1 MSGVYIHI
9 PFCRHKCSYCN
20 FFSVASQKH
29 RDKISNALIAELEQR
44 KDYLKEPVETIYFGG
59 GTPSLLSVSE
69 VNEIL
74 TKIRT
79 VFPVEAAAEITFEA
93 NPDDLNP
100 EYLQGLKDA
109 GINRISIGIQSFH
122 ASDLHYLER
131 LHKASRIPEVIQA
144 IKQAGLNSISADLIY
159 GIPGQ
164 TEQMLRHNM
173 EQLCSFGVDHISA
186 YALTVEPGTTLSWQ
200 IRKSQKQNVDEE
212 LSAEHFRLL
221 SNFLKEKG
229 YEHYEVSNFA
239 LPGRHSRHNTSYW
252 HHQPYLGIGPAAHSF
267 DGKSRRWNIHS
278 VHKYISG
285 AENKSIAYEQEKLD
299 RVQLFN
305 EFVMLRL
312 RTSEG
317 IDMQLLARLFGPQ
330 WHNQLRKQA
339 KEIKLPGLIR
349 FRGNDIQL
357 TGEGLLYADGLAAAL
372 FRE

>member
-1 MSGVYIHI
+1 MSGIYIHI

-29 RDKISNALIAELEQR
+29 RDKISRALIAELEQR
-44 KDYLKEPVETIYFGG
+44 KDYLSEAVETIYFGG
-59 GTPSLLSVSE
+59 GTPSLLAVSE

-74 TKIRT
+74 KKLKT
-79 VFPVEAAAEITFEA
+79 VFVVDSDAEITFEA

-100 EYLQGLKDA
+100 DYLQGLKKA

-122 ASDLHYLER
+122 ASDLRYLER
-131 LHKASRIPEVIQA
+131 LHKAERIPQLIQD
-144 IKQAGLNSISADLIY
+144 IKHAGFSSISADLIY

-164 TEQMLRHNM
+164 TEQMLKQNM
-173 EQLCSFGVDHISA
+173 KQLCSFEVDHISA
-186 YALTVEPGTTLSWQ
+186 YALTVEPGTALSWQ
-200 IRKSQKQNVDEE
+200 IRKSKKQNVDEE

-221 SNFLKEKG
+221 SSFLKTQG

-252 HHQPYLGIGPAAHSF
+252 YHRPYLGIGPSAHSF
-267 DGKSRRWNIHS
+267 DGKSRRWNVHS

-285 AENKSIAYEQEKLD
+285 AENKSIAYEQEELD
-299 RVQLFN
+299 HVQLFN

-312 RTSEG
+312 RTAEG
-317 IDMQLLARLFGPQ
+317 INMQELARLFGPQ
-330 WHNQLRKQA
+330 WHNHLRKQA
-339 KEIKLPGLIR
+339 KAIKRPDLIR
-349 FRGNDIQL
+349 FQGNDIRL
-357 TGEGLLYADGLAAAL
+357 TDEGLLYADGLAAEL